1 MPFTTHD
8 AGVAIAVRLRPG
20 ASANRIDGIQTMA
33 DGSRRLAV
41 RVTAVPEKGKA
52 NQAMIKL
59 LAKAWDVP
67 RSQLRVVAGAKGR
80 NKTLLLQGDPNTHM
94 QMLDAWPRPK
104 TAD

>member
-41 RVTAVPEKGKA
+41 PEKGKA

-67 RSQLRVVAGAKGR
+67 RSQLTVVAGAKGR